1 MRTTVI
7 ITKRGAED
15 IGDALREAG
24 RSIGRTAD
32 IPEDDEIDRNSF
44 LSRLKNVE
52 QRIEKTGNRPMATPT
67 IVINLRMPPELH
79 ARILAA
85 AQAAGLPVTQL
96 LVRVLDKSIP
106 ENRRIT

>member
-1 MRTTVI
+1 MCEDPSHLL
-7 ITKRGAED
+7 AERNTLQR
-15 IGDALREAG
+15 IL
-24 RSIGRTAD
+24 AD
-32 IPEDDEIDRNSF
+32 IPDDDEIDRISF

-52 QRIEKTGNRPMATPT
+52 QRIEKTGNRAMATPT